1 MLPRKR
7 WVSQLDN
14 FPIPQTE
21 NDNSETTESFNQMA
35 KLLILYRS
43 ARDS

>member
-1 MLPRKR
+1 MVPRKKG
-7 WVSQLDN
+7 VSQLDN

-21 NDNSETTESFNQMA
+21 NDDPETTEFSNQMA

-43 ARDS
+43 ARDF